1 MLVKSFTLLF
11 YLKRRANYQAGE
23 LPIYMRITVDGD
35 RFEMA
40 IKRQCEPE
48 RWNAAAG
55 RKQGNKEDVRQL
67 NAYLDSIQAKVYQ
80 AQESI
85 SNLGKQVTA
94 ARIKDRLLGIQERPN
109 TICEIFREHNEQ
121 MRELVGK
128 DFVKTTYNRYV
139 TALKN
144 LEEFLRYKYNAS
156 DIRLDELDYDFISNY
171 AFYLKAKRNISHNV
185 TMKYLV
191 YFKKIVLICVK
202 KGWLLRD
209 PFIEFSLA
217 RRDADRFPLDEDE
230 LIVIEE
236 RDFRNERLT
245 IVRDI
250 FLFCCYTGLSYAD
263 VKNLSNAHISSG
275 FDGRRWITIKRQ
287 KTDVPS
293 RIPLL
298 PVPEA
303 ILNKYLGHVK
313 CQNDRLLPILS
324 NQKMNAYLK
333 EIGDVCGI
341 NKEITF
347 HLARHTFATTVTLA
361 NDVAIESVSKMLGHK
376 NIKTTQHYAKIVDK
390 KISVDMISL
399 TEKLNVKRRDRDLVA
414 KPQDKNKD

>member
-11 YLKRRANYQAGE
+11 YLKRRAGYKAGE
-23 LPIYMRITVDGD
+23 LPIYMRVTVDGD
-35 RFEMA
+35 RFE
-40 IKRQCEPE
+40 ITTKRQCEPE

-55 RKQGNKEDVRQL
+55 RKLGTKEDARAL
-67 NAYLDSIQAKVYQ
+67 NAYLDSLQARVYL

-85 SNLGKQVTA
+85 SNLGKEVTA

-202 KGWLLRD
+202 KGWLPRD

-230 LIVIEE
+230 LIAIEE
-236 RDFRNERLT
+236 RHFSNERLM
-245 IVRDI
+245 VVKDI

-263 VKNLSNAHISSG
+263 VKNLSNASISRG

-298 PVPEA
+298 PVPES
-303 ILNKYLGHVK
+303 ILIKYQGHVK
-313 CQNDRLLPILS
+313 CQNDGVLPVLS
-324 NQKMNAYLK
+324 NQKMNSYLK

-341 NKEITF
+341 DKEITF

-361 NDVAIESVSKMLGHK
+361 NDVSIESVSRMLGHR

-390 KISVDMISL
+390 KISEDMML
-399 TEKLNVKRRDRDLVA
+399 LADKLMTKRI
-414 KPQDKNKD
+414 K